1 MHPTAVEHNIAV
13 IIFIIIYILPNQ
25 GIDIDVL
32 SEIGSNKQ
40 SVGVPRVGTLV
51 AKHC

>member
-25 GIDIDVL
+25 GIDIDVFG
-32 SEIGSNKQ
+32 EIGYDANGRYTSTKI
-40 SVGVPRVGTLV
+40 LV
-51 AKHC
+51 ITI